1 MIVNENFDEN
11 SFVSN
16 FLFQIQNSRKIK
28 IKNRFFDTLNK
39 MKSKITKRNRET
51 KYQRRSIQRDLS
63 KFEYVKIINFTKKSI
78 VQIFAN
84 QFFSNQYTMI
94 SSSSSQL
101 YNTFI
106 TQREMKFTK
115 NFTTTKSI
123 SKEKQKRKNY
133 IDDDEKR
140 ELNKRIRK

>member
-11 SFVSN
+11 LFVSN

-28 IKNRFFDTLNK
+28 IKNRFFDALNK

-51 KYQRRSIQRDLS
+51 KHQRRSTQRDSS
-63 KFEYVKIINFTKKSI
+63 KFEYVKTIDFTKKSI
-78 VQIFAN
+78 VQMFAN
-84 QFFSNQYTMI
+84 QFFSNQYTMM
-94 SSSSSQL
+94 SSLSSQL

-106 TQREMKFTK
+106 TQRKIKFTK
-115 NFTTTKSI
+115 NFTTTKST
-123 SKEKQKRKNY
+123 SREKQKRKNH

-140 ELNKRIRK
+140 ELNKRIKK